1 MPRRSPAL
9 VGSMPLQAVVVRL
22 DGPYQVVNAPGA
34 PVLQELRLERPV
46 VPLEYV
52 VGGVVKRA
60 LATAAAS
67 TRSSYTLVASR
78 IR

>member
-1 MPRRSPAL
+1 
-9 VGSMPLQAVVVRL
+9 MPLQAVVVRQ

-34 PVLQELRLERPV
+34 PVLT
-46 VPLEYV
+46 LEYGQQHV
-52 VGGVVKRA
+52 NKLQQLCWV
-60 LATAAAS
+60 LATAAS